1 MSFRLTRRF
10 RGSDRRATSRGGV
23 PAASLW
29 ASRRRLRGARQEHR
43 PRLVAARF
51 DDVRFWPR
59 LFRNSFAL
67 QRVTETNS
75 ESPFLAHF
83 IGVGGTKL
91 LTRRLCAPLKT
102 LTWSF
107 ETPWA
112 DSRLSHRN
120 IVGQCSES
128 AQKAADGKNRP
139 ELALRAEMHQ
149 GLLWRTYWPNENISH
164 GAEFAVAHR
173 SCNEIWARAANLPEY
188 VSHCCKTRPTL
199 TQSAASR
206 VVR

>member
-1 MSFRLTRRF
+1 MANDRF
-10 RGSDRRATSRGGV
+10 LVRKRTFGAT
-23 PAASLW
+23 ASND
-29 ASRRRLRGARQEHR
+29 GT
-43 PRLVAARF
+43 
-51 DDVRFWPR
+51 WPR

-91 LTRRLCAPLKT
+91 LTRRLCAPSKT
-102 LTWSF
+102 LTRSF

-112 DSRLSHRN
+112 DSRLTHCN
-120 IVGQCSES
+120 VLVQCSES
-128 AQKAADGKNRP
+128 AQKAANGKNRP

-149 GLLWRTYWPNENISH
+149 GLLWRTYRPNENISH